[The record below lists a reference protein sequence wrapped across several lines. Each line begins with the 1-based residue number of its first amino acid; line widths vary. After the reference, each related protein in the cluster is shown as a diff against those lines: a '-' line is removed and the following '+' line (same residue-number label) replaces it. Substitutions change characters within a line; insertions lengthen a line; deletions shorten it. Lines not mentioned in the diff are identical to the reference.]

1 MWGNSYGQHA
11 TKTLQNVNTKSFQ
24 NSNYLQLTALGE
36 EDCKNFNMIYLSFL
50 TKKKKKVKREGGGVC

>member
-50 TKKKKKVKREGGGVC
+50 TKKKKK